1 VTKWLQ
7 LLVVGIITGS
17 IYGLI
22 ALGYVTIYRTSR
34 VVNFAQGSFVML
46 GSYVTFLYFSDWKL
60 PFALSAVLAV
70 VTITVISLIMYRLII
85 APIMKASL
93 VAMILATIGASL
105 IFENLILIKW
115 GGYPRSIPPFT
126 GNGSVWLG
134 GVAFTIQGLWI
145 IGVTVVVLVLLY
157 LFTNHTWTGKKMTA
171 TASDPTAASLSGIYT
186 NRMVLLAF
194 AVSAAIGAIA
204 GISTGS
210 FLAISYASGA
220 VFGLNGFV
228 AAILGGWGSTS
239 GAVVGG
245 LVLGICEALATGAFP
260 AGYKSAVAFVLLLLI
275 LYFRPTG
282 ILGRT
287 IEEGDR

>member
-1 VTKWLQ
+1 MKWLQ
-7 LLVVGIITGS
+7 LLVGGIITGS

-46 GSYVTFLYFSDWKL
+46 GSYTTFLYFTDWKM
-60 PFALSAVLAV
+60 PFAVSAVLAII
-70 VTITVISLIMYRLII
+70 TIIVISLVMYRLII

-115 GGYPRSIPPFT
+115 GGYPRSIPAFT
-126 GNGSVWLG
+126 GGGSVWVG
-134 GVAFTIQGLWI
+134 GVALTIQGLWI
-145 IGVTVVVLVLLY
+145 IGVTVVLLVVLY

-194 AVSAAIGAIA
+194 AISAAIGAIA
-204 GISTGS
+204 GICTGS
-210 FLAISYASGA
+210 LMPISYASGA
-220 VFGLNGFV
+220 VFGLDGFV

-245 LVLGICEALATGAFP
+245 LVLGICESLATGAFP

-287 IEEGDR
+287 IEEGGR

>member
-7 LLVVGIITGS
+7 LIVVGIITGS

-46 GSYVTFLYFSDWKL
+46 GSYVTFLLFSEWKL
-60 PFALSAVLAV
+60 PFAASCVIAIATV
-70 VTITVISLIMYRLII
+70 VIISLLMFRLVI
-85 APIMKASL
+85 APIMRASL
-93 VAMILATIGASL
+93 VAMILATIGVSL
-105 IFENLILIKW
+105 IFENLVLIRW

-126 GNGSVWLG
+126 SDRSVWLG
-134 GVAFTIQGLWI
+134 GVAFNIQGLWI
-145 IGVTVVVLVLLY
+145 IGVTAVVLIALY

-171 TASDPTAASLSGIYT
+171 TASDSTAASLCGIYT
-186 NRMVLLAF
+186 GRMVLLAF
-194 AVSAAIGAIA
+194 AISAAIGALA
-204 GISTGS
+204 GVATGS
-210 FLAISYASGA
+210 FLPISYSSGTIFA
-220 VFGLNGFV
+220 LNGFV

-239 GAVVGG
+239 GAVIGG
-245 LVLGICEALATGAFP
+245 LVLGVCEALATGAMP

>member
-1 VTKWLQ
+1 MKWLQ

-34 VVNFAQGSFVML
+34 VVNFAQGSFVMI
-46 GSYVTFLYFSDWKL
+46 GSYITFLFFDEWKL
-60 PFALSAVLAV
+60 PFALACVLAI
-70 VTITVISLIMYRLII
+70 VTVAVISLLMYLLVI
-85 APIMKASL
+85 APIMKSSL
-93 VAMILATIGASL
+93 VAMILATIGVSM
-105 IFENLILIKW
+105 IFENLVLIRW
-115 GGYPRSIPPFT
+115 GGYPRSIPAFT
-126 GNGSVWLG
+126 SDGSVWLG
-134 GVAFTIQGLWI
+134 GVAFNIQGLWI
-145 IGVTVVVLVLLY
+145 IGVTFVVLVLLY
-157 LFTNHTWTGKKMTA
+157 IFTNHTWTGKKMTA
-171 TASDPTAASLSGIYT
+171 TASDPTAASLTGIYT

-194 AVSAAIGAIA
+194 AISASIGALA
-204 GISTGS
+204 GVATGS
-210 FLAISYASGA
+210 FLPISYSSGA
-220 VFGLNGFV
+220 IFGLAGFV
-228 AAILGGWGSTS
+228 AAILGGWGSTA

-245 LVLGICEALATGAFP
+245 LVLGICEALATGAVP